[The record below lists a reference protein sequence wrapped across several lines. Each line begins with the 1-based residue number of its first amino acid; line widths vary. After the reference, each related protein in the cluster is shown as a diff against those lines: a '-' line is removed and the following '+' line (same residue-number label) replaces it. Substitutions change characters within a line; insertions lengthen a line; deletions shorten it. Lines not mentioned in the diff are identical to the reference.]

1 MNQLDLVT
9 VLFGVIVNIISI
21 WVDTQNK
28 QAVQFLSIS
37 ITFVRMIRLLRVLR
51 VLSEF
56 RSVTNT
62 IVHVLPA
69 LMRYFAVLLG
79 IFYMY
84 AIIGMELFGSR
95 LDVTKL
101 EYPYNKQLNES
112 SCP

>member
-28 QAVQFLSIS
+28 QAIQFLSIS
-37 ITFVRMIRLLRVLR
+37 ITFVRLIRLASFK

-62 IVHVLPA
+62 IVHVV
-69 LMRYFAVLLG
+69 R
-79 IFYMY
+79 
-84 AIIGMELFGSR
+84 
-95 LDVTKL
+95 
-101 EYPYNKQLNES
+101 
-112 SCP
+112 

>member
-1 MNQLDLVT
+1 MDFYSFWTFSKMNQLDLVT

-56 RSVTNT
+56 RSVTT
-62 IVHVLPA
+62 QLYTCYT

-101 EYPYNKQLNES
+101 EYP
-112 SCP
+112 